1 MCWLNHL
8 GTTVDAHDG
17 AGTPA
22 HSTSMPEPTIAVDRR
37 PRSLKVV
44 WPAVPVVEVVG
55 AGRERVLVRTG

>member
-1 MCWLNHL
+1 
-8 GTTVDAHDG
+8 
-17 AGTPA
+17 
-22 HSTSMPEPTIAVDRR
+22 MPEPTIAVDRR